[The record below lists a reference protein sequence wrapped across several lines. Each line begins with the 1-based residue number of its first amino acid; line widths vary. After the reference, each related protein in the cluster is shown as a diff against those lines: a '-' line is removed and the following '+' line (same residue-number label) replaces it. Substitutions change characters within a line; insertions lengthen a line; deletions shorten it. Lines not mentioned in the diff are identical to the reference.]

1 MTRTA
6 SRKEYA
12 LKLYRSDDGK
22 ASFVRLERGSD
33 MLASLTEVAQELGF
47 EAGTVQAI
55 GAVTELM
62 VGYYRQDEQ
71 EYLRIPFPE
80 HLEIGSALGN
90 VSLKEGRPFIHMHV
104 TATRADGTTV
114 GGHLME
120 GTKVFLVEAYF
131 RALGGPAP
139 VREPEEDLGLAVWQ

>member
-1 MTRTA
+1 MRF
-6 SRKEYA
+6 
-12 LKLYRSDDGK
+12 YRSDDHQ

-33 MLASLTEVAQELGF
+33 MLSSLTETASELGI

-55 GAVTELM
+55 GAVSELV
-62 VGYYRQDEQ
+62 VGYYRQEEK

-90 VSLKEGRPFIHMHV
+90 VSLKEGRPFVHVHV
-104 TATRADGTTV
+104 TATRPDGSTV

-120 GTKVFLVEAYF
+120 GTKVFLVEAYL

-139 VREPEEDLGLAVWQ
+139 RREPEDDLGLAVWQ